1 MRRLADV
8 VVRWPWAVIGL
19 WVAIAAALPLT
30 FPSLNQM
37 AQQHP
42 LAVLPSD
49 APSNVTARKMSEAFH
64 ESSSDDLLLV
74 VLTDDK
80 GLGPADEVVYR
91 KLVDALRQDTR
102 DVVML
107 QDFASAPPLRS
118 VLTSQ
123 DHQAWVLPV
132 GVAGELG
139 TPRSYTAFS
148 RIGDIVNHVME
159 HAPAGTHLT
168 AHLTGPAAT
177 VADLTVAGN
186 RDRLPIELA
195 IAIAVLLVLLVVY
208 RSAVT
213 MLLPLMTI
221 GLSLVIA
228 QALVAGYSQLTGS
241 GVSNQS
247 IVFLSA
253 IMAGAGTDYAVFL
266 ISRYHDYLRSG
277 ADFDQAIT
285 RAMISIGKVIT
296 ASATT
301 VGVTFLLISFAR
313 MGVFKTV
320 GFSAAIGIGVA
331 YLAAMTLLP
340 AIVVIAGPR
349 GWVTPRRELTA
360 RFWRRSG
367 IRIVRRPVLHLVAS
381 VLVLAILASC
391 AALVHYNYD
400 DRKALPSSAPS
411 SLGYETLERHFPV
424 NQSIPEYILVQSPH
438 DLRTPQALAD
448 LEQMADRVSQLPDI
462 AAVSGITR
470 PTGKVPE
477 QFRATYQ
484 AGAIGSF
491 LAGGS
496 TLINDHTGDLNRLVE
511 GAGTL
516 ADNLGHVRG
525 QVDQLAAGV
534 RELEDAFAAAK
545 NQYSGDTLVK
555 EVDLAAQLV
564 DHVNSLSN
572 AMGWNFS
579 AAKNMFAWIN
589 PVLAALQNNPVC
601 DADASCSATRGTFEQ
616 LTGGRDQE
624 DLDAINDLSRQ
635 LQEYPDKRALKAST
649 ERLRHALAR
658 LATVLQSMGID
669 QPGGLQ
675 ANLNSLQGGADRFA
689 GGSRQVADAVAQLVD
704 QVKRLGAGLSESSA
718 FLLSLKHD
726 AARPAMAGFNIP
738 SQILHLAEF
747 QKAAKIFISPD
758 GHSVRYLA
766 QTTLNPFTTEAM
778 DQVDAI
784 ASTARGAQP
793 NTALADATISMAG
806 YTVGLKDTRD
816 YYRHDIR
823 FIIAVTLL
831 VVLLTLIVLLRA
843 IVAPLYLVASVVV
856 SYLSAVG
863 IGALV
868 FHFSFGQQLHWS
880 VPPLAFVV
888 LVSVGADYNMLL
900 VSRMREESPH
910 SLRYGIIRTLRST
923 GGVITA
929 AGLIFAASMCGLLFS
944 SIGTVVQG
952 GFVIG
957 VGILLDT
964 FLVRTITV
972 PAIAALLGRA
982 NWWPSRVGGQ
992 RSPTGLAEPQPGEH
1006 AHRVYVKLDEP
1017 SGQG

>member
-1 MRRLADV
+1 MRRLADF
-8 VVRWPWAVIGL
+8 VVRWPWAVIGIWL
-19 WVAIAAALPLT
+19 AIAAALPLAL
-30 FPSLNQM
+30 PSLNEM
-37 AQQHP
+37 AQKHP
-42 LAVLPSD
+42 LTILPND
-49 APSNVTARKMSEAFH
+49 APSNVAAKKMTEAFH
-64 ESSSDDLLLV
+64 ESGSDDLLLV

-80 GLGPADEVVYR
+80 GLGPADEAAYR
-91 KLVDALRQDTR
+91 KLVDGLRQDPR
-102 DVVML
+102 DVLML
-107 QDFASAPPLRS
+107 QDFVSTPPLRP
-118 VLTSQ
+118 VLTSK
-123 DHQAWVLPV
+123 DHKAWVLPV

-139 TPRSYTAFS
+139 TPRSYAAFQ
-148 RIGDIVNHVME
+148 RIGDIVAHTVS
-159 HAPAGTHLT
+159 GTPLT

-177 VADLTVAGN
+177 VADLTVAGD

-195 IAIAVLLVLLVVY
+195 IAVLVLIVLLMVY
-208 RSAVT
+208 RSAIT
-213 MLLPLMTI
+213 MLLPLATI

-266 ISRYHDYLRSG
+266 ISRYHDYRRSG
-277 ADFDQAIT
+277 ADFDQAVKK
-285 RAMISIGKVIT
+285 AMTSIGKVIT
-296 ASATT
+296 ASAST
-301 VGVTFLLISFAR
+301 VGITFLLISFAR

-340 AIVVIAGPR
+340 AIMVIAGPR
-349 GWVTPRRELTA
+349 GWVKPRRELTA
-360 RFWRRSG
+360 PFWRRSG
-367 IRIVRRPVLHLVAS
+367 IRIVRRPAVHLVAS
-381 VLVLAILASC
+381 LLVLAILASC
-391 AALVHYNYD
+391 ATFVRYNYD
-400 DRKALPSSAPS
+400 DRKALRASAPS
-411 SLGYETLERHFPV
+411 SLGYAALDRHFPV

-438 DLRTPQALAD
+438 DLRTPRALAD
-448 LEQMADRVSQLPDI
+448 LEQMAHRVSQLPNV

-470 PTGKVPE
+470 PTGNVPE

-484 AGAIGSF
+484 AGAIGTL
-491 LAGGS
+491 LASGS
-496 TLINDHTGDLNRLVE
+496 TLISDHTGDLNRLVE

-516 ADNLGHVRG
+516 ADNLSHVRG

-534 RELEDAFAAAK
+534 HELENAFSSAK

-555 EVDLAAQLV
+555 EVDIAAQLV

-579 AAKNMFAWIN
+579 AAKNMFGWMS
-589 PVLAALQNNPVC
+589 PVLAALQGNPVC
-601 DADASCSATRGTFEQ
+601 DADLSCSDTRATLEQ
-616 LTGGRDQE
+616 LTGGRDQA
-624 DLDAINDLSRQ
+624 DLDAINDLSHQ

-649 ERLRHALAR
+649 DRLRQALAK
-658 LATVLQSMGID
+658 LAAVLKSMGMD

-675 ANLNSLQGGADRFA
+675 ANLNSLQSGADRFA

-704 QVKRLGAGLSESSA
+704 QVKRLGAGLSESA
-718 FLLSLKHD
+718 DFLLSLKQD
-726 AARPAMAGFNIP
+726 AAQPAMAGFNIP
-738 SQILHLAEF
+738 SQLLHLQEF
-747 QKAAKIFISPD
+747 QKAAKVFISPD
-758 GHSVRYLA
+758 GHSVRYLV
-766 QTTLNPFTTEAM
+766 QTKLNPFSNEAM
-778 DQVDAI
+778 DQVNAI
-784 ASTARGAQP
+784 IATARGAQP
-793 NTALADATISMAG
+793 NTALADATVSMAG
-806 YTVGLKDTRD
+806 FTVGLKDTRD
-816 YYRHDIR
+816 YYEHDIR

-863 IGALV
+863 VGVLV
-868 FHFSFGQQLHWS
+868 FQFLLGQHLHWS

-900 VSRMREESPH
+900 VSRMRDGSPH
-910 SLRYGIIRTLRST
+910 SVRYGIIRTLSST

-929 AGLIFAASMCGLLFS
+929 AGLIFAASMGGLLFS

-952 GFVIG
+952 GFVMG

-972 PAIAALLGRA
+972 PAIAALVGQA
-982 NWWPSRVGGQ
+982 NWWPSRAGAP
-992 RSPTGLAEPQPGEH
+992 RRN
-1006 AHRVYVKLDEP
+1006 RV
-1017 SGQG
+1017 SART